1 MQYNSLT
8 ALGLGASAF
17 SLCRNHILVVIT
29 VQYST
34 VHPFIYF
41 VDLALLVQNLS
52 RCSAIGLTQIFGF
65 ADYRMELDSTHDA

>member
-29 VQYST
+29 VCT